1 MKRTPFKPRKTPLRA
16 SQGLR
21 RRVKP
26 MGERDPNRRYTRSGT
41 VKPLGH
47 DDLWPLVREY
57 IRKRDGYTCVTCGA
71 HCEGSNRQ
79 TGHMYPSSLCGF
91 ALRYHPHNL
100 AIQCGEPC
108 NGTGMGEQDR
118 FIEAAYAKHGREV
131 VDGVRNLYRETRKV
145 GGPQF
150 KIDWRAAIEFYK
162 NPPETFGLI
171 LPFVRQL

>member
-26 MGERDPNRRYTRSGT
+26 RGERDPNRRYTRKGT

-47 DDLWPLVREY
+47 KDLQPHFRAY
-57 IRKRDGYTCVTCGA
+57 IYARDGYTCVSCGKA
-71 HCEGSNRQ
+71 MTDANRQ
-79 TGHMYPSSLCGF
+79 PGHLWLSSKCGF
-91 ALRYHPHNL
+91 ALRYHPWNV
-100 AIQCGEPC
+100 AAQCAYC
-108 NGTGMGEQDR
+108 NGPLNGNQVAFSR
-118 FIEAAYAKHGREV
+118 EAERKFGKETSDAVET
-131 VDGVRNLYRETRKV
+131 LYREQLKV

-150 KIDWRAAIEFYK
+150 KIDWKAAIEFYK